1 MRVPVMDTTD
11 RTPLEEPDSS
21 RTMLYLSVVLVEA
34 IVILTLWAFSRY
46 FGS

>member
-1 MRVPVMDTTD
+1 VVKEATD
-11 RTPLEEPDSS
+11 RTPVEEPESS

-34 IVILTLWAFSRY
+34 VVILTLWAFSRY